1 MEEYLKKLEDLKD
14 SKTWIT
20 DSERQ
25 DVKDKMLE
33 IQDWLK
39 KQMEDQSSRQLYED
53 PVFKSGEVIKKMA
66 NLKKL
71 FNKVNNKRK
80 PKPEKKKEE
89 EKEEEESKEE
99 EKS

>member
-33 IQDWLK
+33 I
-39 KQMEDQSSRQLYED
+39 
-53 PVFKSGEVIKKMA
+53 
-66 NLKKL
+66 
-71 FNKVNNKRK
+71 
-80 PKPEKKKEE
+80 
-89 EKEEEESKEE
+89 
-99 EKS
+99 